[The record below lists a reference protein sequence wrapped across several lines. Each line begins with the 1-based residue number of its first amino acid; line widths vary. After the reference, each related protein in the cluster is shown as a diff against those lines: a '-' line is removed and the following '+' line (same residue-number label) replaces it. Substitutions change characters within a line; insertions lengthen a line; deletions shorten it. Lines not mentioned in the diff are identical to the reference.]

1 MATAKST
8 ALKDSKY
15 AQGGGKKG
23 VTNPQSGLAGSLE
36 QVQLLTWK
44 DFNKSMEMGVTV
56 LSAQNPMASELLM
69 NPVVNDAV
77 MIVEGQR
84 TVQRT
89 TKNIQRCC
97 AREIQSLNE
106 EKRIRSVVP
115 TGENESDEEYHSTV
129 SSNESMNDDTVEI
142 IEPMSDEEFNL
153 RKQFIIRNYDEEMK
167 ILKRQLVDDD
177 NNRQELIRYWHQSV
191 VQSKNYSLF
200 TRYNS
205 KYGNPAGSNNVILY
219 VKRLK
224 ELLYNLENTSTF
236 DIEQQLQHIAEKWK
250 SYNVY
255 KVDMIPEEIKKL
267 EEYNSDCE
275 DLGIPHMKISD
286 DNAVKFLMTKL
297 KGPLAEI
304 GIESLKRLKERDA
317 SIASATSLEQKVMVM
332 QLYVSLPTKPENV
345 YDYIQPLAPK
355 LTGKFNHDNNGK
367 KNTMYMSFFTK
378 MKRNFKS
385 KHVIGDEKKWCT
397 ICKAHGHLNSEW
409 KCPKSEKDIPKSH
422 KKEFMAFCNDV
433 TNA

>member
-1 MATAKST
+1 
-8 ALKDSKY
+8 
-15 AQGGGKKG
+15 
-23 VTNPQSGLAGSLE
+23 
-36 QVQLLTWK
+36 
-44 DFNKSMEMGVTV
+44 
-56 LSAQNPMASELLM
+56 MASELLM

-77 MIVEGQR
+77 MIVEGQQ

-89 TKNIQRCC
+89 TRNIQRCC

-115 TGENESDEEYHSTV
+115 TGENESDDEYHSTA

-191 VQSKNYSLF
+191 VQTKNYSLF

-205 KYGNPAGSNNVILY
+205 KYGNPAGSNNVIQY

-267 EEYNSDCE
+267 WTSESA
-275 DLGIPHMKISD
+275 D
-286 DNAVKFLMTKL
+286 DW
-297 KGPLAEI
+297 
-304 GIESLKRLKERDA
+304 R
-317 SIASATSLEQKVMVM
+317 
-332 QLYVSLPTKPENV
+332 NV
-345 YDYIQPLAPK
+345 
-355 LTGKFNHDNNGK
+355 
-367 KNTMYMSFFTK
+367 
-378 MKRNFKS
+378 
-385 KHVIGDEKKWCT
+385 
-397 ICKAHGHLNSEW
+397 
-409 KCPKSEKDIPKSH
+409 
-422 KKEFMAFCNDV
+422 
-433 TNA
+433 